1 MKLSW
6 LTRYH
11 AKVLFDAR
19 KKRCGASVHDT
30 ELSHGI
36 SNPQLVHQTPQLLTE
51 EWSGVTIK
59 YVFTSHPCFV
69 PLLCSFPRVISDVL
83 QYNSKV
89 AFLLWHITH
98 LSSAIQSL
106 FRGNIFVVRKAKF
119 GLREKECYQSQTGWR
134 GENACMRYDMH
145 LTLCAIIT
153 SNNQTAVTE
162 SHQADSG
169 ELSVV
174 LN

>member
-1 MKLSW
+1 MDSCNWTDIIGLRGAAHDW
-6 LTRYH
+6 QDIMRRCYLMHGR
-11 AKVLFDAR
+11 
-19 KKRCGASVHDT
+19 RCGASVHDT
-30 ELSHGI
+30 ELSHDI

-106 FRGNIFVVRKAKF
+106 FRGNIFVVRKSKSGRGKNIIRA
-119 GLREKECYQSQTGWR
+119 GPVQCLADRAQTGE
-134 GENACMRYDMH
+134 EN
-145 LTLCAIIT
+145 IT
-153 SNNQTAVTE
+153 RITCIQ
-162 SHQADSG
+162 
-169 ELSVV
+169 L
-174 LN
+174 